1 MNTRSFLASTL
12 PLVAALMTAGAVLG
26 NAAPAHAAWQHAHG
40 DSDNAGFAP
49 VNTVAASQPIN
60 GTFLGRVAPGA
71 NPVIGSDGTVY
82 IGNMTGELQAFRPDG
97 TPYWKRQVNPEHGSF
112 YASPV
117 IGADGSIYIVS
128 TKPRADGL
136 RGDSYL
142 HKFLPGGGWLGGRSF
157 PFHGGDGGATS
168 APPNIWRHNG
178 QEAIIVP
185 AQFSTYNGVERRL
198 IAFSTQQNVMSD
210 VLVGFESFGD
220 IGGGGVGKWG
230 QWSLAGC
237 LALHWWNLGLGC
249 ALFGPPGFDA
259 PSGSSPI
266 PNQTAVDKAG
276 YPMAGVAIVKPR
288 QAGAAPTIV
297 VTDEDYVVGYSFSM
311 TAGLSAIHHYDYNRG
326 LATPPITLPD
336 GTTVVG
342 SLDGHVFYEKAGS
355 YLGFSGPF
363 GTLTAAPTRLF
374 GGAIATLNRGGY
386 LTLSKGGSILYQRQM
401 TGGPTIAS
409 VAASCTHFY
418 VSTQREFV
426 TYDAKDLRV
435 VGRYYWQAPYVEAG
449 LHAPVIGPTGYVYAV
464 VRYSQSNAE
473 GLYVFPRPAAGGS
486 ESQACSTS

>member
-1 MNTRSFLASTL
+1 MNTQSFFAASRN
-12 PLVAALMTAGAVLG
+12 PLVTALIAAGALWAS
-26 NAAPAHAAWQHAHG
+26 AAPAHAAWQHAHG
-40 DSDNAGFAP
+40 DSDNTGFAHVDTLP
-49 VNTVAASQPIN
+49 AQQPISVR
-60 GTFLGRVAPGA
+60 TLGRVAPGA
-71 NPVIGSDGTVY
+71 NPVVSPDGTVY
-82 IGNMTGELQAFRPDG
+82 IGTMEGTLKAFRADG
-97 TPYWKRQVNPEHGSF
+97 TPYWERTINPEHGGF

-117 IGADGSIYIVS
+117 VGADGSVYVVS
-128 TKPRADGL
+128 SKPRADGL

-185 AQFSTYNGVERRL
+185 AQFRTYNGVERRL
-198 IAFSTQQNVMSD
+198 TAFSTQQNVMSD

-220 IGGGGVGKWG
+220 IGGGGE
-230 QWSLAGC
+230 WSLAGC

-259 PSGSSPI
+259 PSGTGTI
-266 PNQTAVDKAG
+266 DNRTAVDKAG

-288 QAGAAPTIV
+288 QAGAAPTVV

-374 GGAIATLNRGGY
+374 GGGLAVVSRQGR
-386 LTLSKGGSILYQRQM
+386 LTVLDSRKQVIYQSGV
-401 TGGPTIAS
+401 TGGQSIAS
-409 VAASCTHFY
+409 AAASCTHLY
-418 VSTQREFV
+418 VSTLGELF
-426 TYDAKDLRV
+426 TYDVKNMTAVARV
-435 VGRYYWQAPYVEAG
+435 AWQKPYVEGG
-449 LHAPVIGPTGYVYAV
+449 LHAPVIGPTGYVYVIA
-464 VRYSQSNAE
+464 RHSLAGSDA
-473 GLYVFPRPAAGGS
+473 LYVFPRPATAGSG
-486 ESQACSTS
+486 ETRGCALN

>member
-1 MNTRSFLASTL
+1 MNTRSFLGSTL
-12 PLVAALMTAGAVLG
+12 PHVTALVGAGALLG
-26 NAAPAHAAWQHAHG
+26 IAASAHAAWQHAHG
-40 DSDNAGFAP
+40 DSDNTGFAP

-71 NPVIGSDGTVY
+71 NPVVGPDGTVY
-82 IGNMTGELQAFRPDG
+82 IGNMAGELHALRPDG
-97 TPYWKRQVNPEHGSF
+97 TPYWKRQVNPEQGGF

-128 TKPRADGL
+128 TKTRADGL
-136 RGDSYL
+136 RSDAYL
-142 HKFLPGGGWLGGRSF
+142 HKFLPGGAWLGGRSF
-157 PFHGGDGGATS
+157 PFHGSDGGATS

-185 AQFSTYNGVERRL
+185 ARFRTYNGIERRL
-198 IAFSTQQNVMSD
+198 IAFSIDTNVMSD

-220 IGGGGVGKWG
+220 IGGRGE
-230 QWSLAGC
+230 WSVAGC
-237 LALHWWNLGLGC
+237 LGLHWWNLGLGC
-249 ALFGPPGFDA
+249 MLFSEPGFGA
-259 PSGSSPI
+259 PSGSGAPVVDTR
-266 PNQTAVDKAG
+266 PAVEKAG
-276 YPMAGVAIVKPR
+276 LPMAGVAIVKPR

-297 VTDEDYVVGYSFSM
+297 VTDEDHVVGYSFSM

-342 SLDGHVFYEKAGS
+342 SMDGHVFYEKAGS
-355 YLGFSGPF
+355 YLGFSGPL
-363 GTLTAAPTRLF
+363 GTLTAAPTRLP

-386 LTLSKGGSILYQRQM
+386 LTLSKGGSVLYRRQM

-435 VGRYYWQAPYVEAG
+435 VGRYHWQAPYVEAG

-464 VRYSQSNAE
+464 VRYSQANAE

-486 ESQACSTS
+486 GEPQACSAS